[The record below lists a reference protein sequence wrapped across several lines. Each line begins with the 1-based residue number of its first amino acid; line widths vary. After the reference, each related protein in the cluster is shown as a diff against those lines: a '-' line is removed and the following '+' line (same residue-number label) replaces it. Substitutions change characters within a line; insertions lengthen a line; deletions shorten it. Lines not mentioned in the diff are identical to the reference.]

1 MDAALLL
8 SRLVSEG
15 LAEEIEPAEDCVA
28 SARLGDLEV
37 SAAGNLPSGA
47 LRKRLA
53 ALWKMQVGST
63 GRKVLLVAD
72 DREGEGRVAALGPS
86 TAEQGPFAGPAERL
100 LSLLRD
106 FRRGDGDMEA
116 FYRLV
121 GALERMGTSRIPG
134 VIVRGLL
141 TEHTLERLRDDGDR
155 TRWDE
160 ARRLTASLD
169 ADDDWEDALRKLG
182 YTPERRSGAARG
194 RLLRSGDGSGSGRV
208 ALVLPFAEAADF
220 DRFDEENRPREGL
233 LGESCRVEG
242 VRYGLLASGGRMRL
256 FRFEIGPGA
265 GPGEGA
271 RETVRGASGWIEFD
285 LEQVDEQSR
294 PFLALLAPPS
304 LAEGGFEK
312 ELQNARDNGVA
323 LWKRLDRRLRD
334 QALPALAGEMARWA
348 KKKGLDLS
356 IPRER
361 EELEQASLTLC
372 FRLLF
377 LFYAESAGYLPL
389 ADADYRKGSLTE
401 LVEEARRKKE
411 SLDDASESL
420 WLGFVRLVRAMRRGN
435 RAWGVPAYNGA
446 LFAETAFAGAETLES
461 FSMGDPGFGRMLT
474 ALGWDE
480 EGDCGVDYSTI
491 EIGHLGHLY
500 ESLLSRHLTLT
511 TRPVAY
517 DAKSDRY
524 RPMEDPKGN
533 REGRREGKGNG
544 EGRNGK
550 RNGNAG
556 EDAVPPGSLLWQTHL
571 GGRKAGGV
579 YYTPTA
585 LVRHLVERAVAPAF
599 EKHLE
604 EVRKLADTDPKRA
617 AERLLDFAVL
627 DPACGS
633 AHFLVE
639 VLDALAN
646 RTARFLAERPLPALS
661 GRLLELRGDAE
672 GPGSVSD
679 LALLRRLL
687 LKHCL
692 FGVDVSPMGAEIATM
707 SLWLAAFVPGL
718 ALSYLGRNVVAGNAL
733 IGVADWETVVKKGS
747 FEEHEL
753 RKALRAAAES
763 LAEVAGNPDRTA
775 AEYDRSRAA
784 DLTART
790 RTGGL
795 QQLFDLWVA
804 EPEAPGSRNFAR
816 GRGKQILEGPPD
828 EAVAKRVEIAEE
840 AAKRLSAF
848 HWPLWFPHLFVR
860 ERPGF
865 DAVVGNPPWEEVT
878 VEELSLYVMEN
889 PGLNTLP
896 QRERESV
903 VGEMDERDPTIRRRV
918 VERQERSR
926 AERRALASGEY
937 EGSAGDPDLYKYFC
951 QRYRRLLREGGAFGV
966 VLPRSAFSAKGS
978 ERFREWL
985 YERMQ
990 VDRVD
995 TLLNRR
1001 RWIFDTH
1008 PQYSVALV
1016 AAENSAPGEGHAVEV
1031 AGTADSEAAWK
1042 EQVERGGV
1050 RLATTAFGPGYQ
1062 TPLARSQEEADL
1074 LERVRRGS
1082 RFPHGSGNRW
1092 WCFPVR
1098 ELDETNDAH
1107 FWRGKTSG
1115 QPLWKGESFDQ
1126 YEPTGRGARRCPS
1139 SAAVLKKIRKPSPG
1153 SGSLLRRKSKQ
1164 ARRFAV
1170 RDELERA
1177 RIAFRD
1183 VTNRTNS
1190 RTVIA
1195 CLVPP
1200 KVLLTNTA
1208 PYLAFLRGKEREQ
1221 AACLGLMNS
1230 APFEWQARRFVELHL
1245 SFFVLEGLFVP
1256 DLDDDD
1262 FGAIAKAA
1270 GRLSAVDD
1278 RFADFARATGVE
1290 CGPLEEDE
1298 RLRLRAELDARVAR
1312 AWKLDS
1318 DDLDLVFSDF
1328 TEAAVPN
1335 DYRALA
1341 RARLQ
1346 ELGG

>member
-1 MDAALLL
+1 MDAALLV
-8 SRLVSEG
+8 SRLVTEG
-15 LAEEIEPAEDCVA
+15 LAEELEPAEGCVA
-28 SARLGDLEV
+28 AARLGDLEV
-37 SAAGNLPSGA
+37 SATGELPPGA
-47 LRKRLA
+47 RRKRLA
-53 ALWKMQVGST
+53 ALWKAQVGSS
-63 GRKVLLVAD
+63 GRKLLLVAD
-72 DREGEGRVAALGPS
+72 DREQEGRVAALGPS
-86 TAEQGPFAGPAERL
+86 TAEQGPSAGPAERL

-106 FRRGDGDMEA
+106 YRRGDGDLEA
-116 FYRLV
+116 LYRLV
-121 GALERMGTSRIPG
+121 GALERMGNSRLPG
-134 VIVRGLL
+134 VVVRGLL
-141 TEHTLERLRDDGDR
+141 TEHTLERWRDGEDR
-155 TRWDE
+155 ARWEE

-182 YTPERRSGAARG
+182 YTLERRSGAARG
-194 RLLRSGDGSGSGRV
+194 RLVRSGDDRV
-208 ALVLPFAEAADF
+208 ALVLASAEAEDF

-233 LGESCRVEG
+233 LGERCRIEG
-242 VRYGLLASGGRMRL
+242 VRYGLLASGGRLRL
-256 FRFEIGPGA
+256 FRFEIGGGA
-265 GPGEGA
+265 GEL
-271 RETVRGASGWIEFD
+271 VRGASGWIEFD
-285 LEQVDEQSR
+285 LEHLDERSR

-304 LAEGGFEK
+304 LARGGFER

-323 LWKRLDRRLRD
+323 LWKRLDRRIRD
-334 QALPALAGEMARWA
+334 QALPALAEEMARWA
-348 KKKGLDLS
+348 KRKDLDLT

-361 EELEQASLTLC
+361 EDLEQASLTLC

-401 LVEEARRKKE
+401 LVEEARRKRAL
-411 SLDDASESL
+411 LDDGSESL
-420 WLGFVRLVRAMRRGN
+420 WIGFVRLVRAMRRGN

-446 LFAETAFAGAETLES
+446 LFAETAFAGAGTLES
-461 FSMGDPGFGRMLT
+461 FSMGDPRFGRMLT

-480 EGDCGVDYSTI
+480 EDDCGVDWSTI

-517 DAKSDRY
+517 DAASDRY
-524 RPMEDPKGN
+524 RPAEPSA
-533 REGRREGKGNG
+533 GKGNG
-544 EGRNGK
+544 S
-550 RNGNAG
+550 AG
-556 EDAVPPGSLLWQTHL
+556 EEAVPPGSLLWQTHL

-579 YYTPTA
+579 YYTPTP

-599 EKHLE
+599 EKHLA
-604 EVRKLADTDPKRA
+604 EVRKTADTDPAQA
-617 AERLLDFAVL
+617 AEQLLDFAVL

-639 VLDALAN
+639 VLDALAD

-661 GRLLELRGDAE
+661 ERLLELRGAAE
-672 GPGSVSD
+672 GPGRVSD

-687 LKHCL
+687 LKHCV

-707 SLWLAAFVPGL
+707 SLWLSAFVPGL

-733 IGVADWETVVKKGS
+733 LGVADWETVVKKGS

-784 DLTART
+784 DLTARA

-804 EPEAPGSRNFAR
+804 EPEAPGSRNFAL
-816 GRGKQILEGPPD
+816 GRGQRILEGRPD
-828 EAVAKRVEIAEE
+828 EAVAKRVRVAED
-840 AAKRLSAF
+840 AAKRLSAL

-896 QRERESV
+896 QKEREDLV
-903 VGEMDERDPTIRRRV
+903 AELDERDPAIRRRV
-918 VERQERSR
+918 VAEQERAR
-926 AERRALASGEY
+926 AERRALASGQY
-937 EGSAGDPDLYKYFC
+937 EGSPGDPDLYKYFC

-966 VLPRSAFSAKGS
+966 VLPRSAFNAKGS
-978 ERFREWL
+978 EDFRKWL
-985 YERMQ
+985 YEGTTVR
-990 VDRVD
+990 RVD
-995 TLLNRR
+995 TLLNKA
-1001 RWIFDTH
+1001 RWAFDME
-1008 PQYSVALV
+1008 PRYSVALV
-1016 AAENSAPGEGHAVEV
+1016 AAENAAPAETHAVEV
-1031 AGTADSEAAWK
+1031 AGTADSLTAWR
-1042 EQVERGGV
+1042 EQATGSGV
-1050 RLATTAFGPGYQ
+1050 RLAATAFGPGYQ

-1082 RFPHGSGNRW
+1082 RFPYGSGDRW

-1107 FWRGKTSG
+1107 FWRGRVSG
-1115 QPLWKGESFDQ
+1115 RPLWKGESFDR

-1139 SAAVLKKIRKPSPG
+1139 SAALLKKIRKPSPG

-1177 RIAFRD
+1177 RVAFRD

-1195 CLVPP
+1195 CLIPP
-1200 KVLLTNTA
+1200 RVLLTNKA
-1208 PYLAFLRGKEREQ
+1208 PYLAFLKGKEREQ
-1221 AACLGLMNS
+1221 AVCLGILNS
-1230 APFEWQARRFVELHL
+1230 APFDWQARRFVELNL
-1245 SFFVLEGLFVP
+1245 NFFVLEGLVVP
-1256 DLDDDD
+1256 DLDDND
-1262 FGAIAKAA
+1262 FEAISEAA
-1270 GRLSAVDD
+1270 ARLSAVDD

-1298 RLRLRAELDARVAR
+1298 RRRLRAEIDARVAR
-1312 AWKLDS
+1312 AWELDE
-1318 DDLDLVFSDF
+1318 DDLDLMFTDF
-1328 TEAAVPN
+1328 TEAAVPRE
-1335 DYRALA
+1335 YRDLA
-1341 RARLQ
+1341 RARLR

>member
-1 MDAALLL
+1 MDAALLV

-15 LAEEIEPAEDCVA
+15 LAEEIEPAEGCVA
-28 SARLGDLEV
+28 SARLRDLEL
-37 SAAGNLPSGA
+37 SATGNLRPGA

-53 ALWKMQVGST
+53 ALWKTQVGST

-72 DREGEGRVAALGPS
+72 DREAEGRVAALGPS

-100 LSLLRD
+100 LSLLRG
-106 FRRGDGDMEA
+106 FGRSDGDMEA

-134 VIVRGLL
+134 VVVRGLL

-155 TRWDE
+155 WAE

-182 YTPERRSGAARG
+182 YTPERPPGAARG
-194 RLLRSGDGSGSGRV
+194 RLLRSGDGSGSDRV
-208 ALVLPFAEAADF
+208 ALVLAFAEAADF

-233 LGESCRVEG
+233 LGERCRVEG
-242 VRYGLLASGGRMRL
+242 VRYGLLASGGRLRL
-256 FRFEIGPGA
+256 FRFETGA
-265 GPGEGA
+265 GAEVGGGAGEV
-271 RETVRGASGWIEFD
+271 VRGASGWIEFD
-285 LEQVDEQSR
+285 LEQVDERSR
-294 PFLALLAPPS
+294 PFLALLAPPF
-304 LAEGGFEK
+304 LAQGGFER
-312 ELQNARDNGVA
+312 ELRNARDNGVA

-334 QALPALAGEMARWA
+334 QALPALAEEMARWA
-348 KKKGLDLS
+348 KRKGLDLS

-377 LFYAESAGYLPL
+377 LFYAESAGYLPM

-401 LVEEARRKKE
+401 LVEEARRKRE
-411 SLDDASESL
+411 SLDDESESL

-461 FSMGDPGFGRMLT
+461 FAMGDPRFGRMLT
-474 ALGWDE
+474 ALGWDDE
-480 EGDCGVDYSTI
+480 DDCGVDYSTI

-524 RPMEDPKGN
+524 RPAESSNSNGN
-533 REGRREGKGNG
+533 GNGKGSG
-544 EGRNGK
+544 D
-550 RNGNAG
+550 AG
-556 EDAVPPGSLLWQTHL
+556 EDAVPAGSLLWQTHL

-604 EVRKLADTDPKRA
+604 AVRKTADTDPAKA

-661 GRLLELRGDAE
+661 KDLLELRGAAE
-672 GPGSVSD
+672 GQGGVSD

-692 FGVDVSPMGAEIATM
+692 FGVDVSEMGAEIATM
-707 SLWLAAFVPGL
+707 SLWLAAFVPGV

-763 LAEVAGNPDRTA
+763 LAEVSRNLDRTA

-784 DLTART
+784 DLTARA

-804 EPEAPGSRNFAR
+804 EPEAPGSRNFAL

-828 EAVAKRVEIAEE
+828 EAVAQRVEIAED

-878 VEELSLYVMEN
+878 VEELSLYVMES

-937 EGSAGDPDLYKYFC
+937 EGSPGDPDLYKYFC

-985 YERMQ
+985 YEGATVR
-990 VDRVD
+990 RVD
-995 TLLNRR
+995 TLLNKA
-1001 RWIFDTH
+1001 RWAFDME
-1008 PQYSVALV
+1008 PRYSVALV
-1016 AAENSAPGEGHAVEV
+1016 AAENTVPAEGHAVEV
-1031 AGTADSEAAWK
+1031 AGTADSETAWK
-1042 EQVERGGV
+1042 EQADRGGV
-1050 RLATTAFGPGYQ
+1050 RLAATAFGPGYQ

-1092 WCFPVR
+1092 WCFPVA
-1098 ELDETNDAH
+1098 ELHETNDAH
-1107 FWRGKTSG
+1107 FWRGKVSG
-1115 QPLWKGESFDQ
+1115 RPLWKGESFEQ

-1139 SAAVLKKIRKPSPG
+1139 SAALLKKIRKPSPG

-1170 RDELERA
+1170 RDELQRA
-1177 RIAFRD
+1177 RVAFRD

-1200 KVLLTNTA
+1200 KVLLTNKA

-1221 AACLGLMNS
+1221 AVCLGLMNS
-1230 APFEWQARRFVELHL
+1230 APFDWQARRFVEINMN
-1245 SFFVLEGLFVP
+1245 FFVLEGLIVP
-1256 DLDDDD
+1256 DLADDD
-1262 FGAIAKAA
+1262 FEAIAQAA
-1270 GRLSAVDD
+1270 ARLSAVDD
-1278 RFADFARATGVE
+1278 RFADFAEATGVE

-1298 RLRLRAELDARVAR
+1298 RRRLRAEIDARVAR
-1312 AWKLDS
+1312 AWKLDR

-1328 TEAAVPN
+1328 TEAAVPGE
-1335 DYRALA
+1335 YRDLA
-1341 RARLQ
+1341 RSRLD

>member
-1 MDAALLL
+1 MDAALLV
-8 SRLVSEG
+8 SRLVTEG
-15 LAEEIEPAEDCVA
+15 LAEELEPAEGCVA
-28 SARLGDLEV
+28 AARLGDLEV
-37 SAAGNLPSGA
+37 SATGELPPGA
-47 LRKRLA
+47 RRKRLA
-53 ALWKMQVGST
+53 ALWKAQVGST
-63 GRKVLLVAD
+63 GRKLLLVAD
-72 DREGEGRVAALGPS
+72 DREEEGRLAALGPS
-86 TAEQGPFAGPAERL
+86 TAEQGPSAGPPERL

-106 FRRGDGDMEA
+106 YRRSDGDLEA
-116 FYRLV
+116 LYRLV
-121 GALERMGTSRIPG
+121 GALERMGASRLPG
-134 VIVRGLL
+134 VVVRGLL
-141 TEHTLERLRDDGDR
+141 TEHTLERLRDDADR

-160 ARRLTASLD
+160 ACRLTASLD

-182 YTPERRSGAARG
+182 YTPEPPSGAARG
-194 RLLRSGDGSGSGRV
+194 RLLRSGDDRV
-208 ALVLPFAEAADF
+208 ALVLASAEAADF
-220 DRFDEENRPREGL
+220 DRFDDENRPREGL
-233 LGESCRVEG
+233 LGERCRVEG
-242 VRYGLLASGGRMRL
+242 VRYGLLASGGRLRL
-256 FRFEIGPGA
+256 FRFEVGA
-265 GPGEGA
+265 GAGGISGEL
-271 RETVRGASGWIEFD
+271 VRGASGWIEFD
-285 LEQVDEQSR
+285 LEQVDRRSR

-304 LAEGGFEK
+304 LARGGFER

-323 LWKRLDRRLRD
+323 LWKRLDRRIRD
-334 QALPALAGEMARWA
+334 QALPALAEELARWA
-348 KKKGLDLS
+348 KRKDLDLTL
-356 IPRER
+356 PRER

-389 ADADYRKGSLTE
+389 ADADYRKGSLTG
-401 LVEEARRKKE
+401 LVEEARRKRAL
-411 SLDDASESL
+411 LDDESESL
-420 WLGFVRLVRAMRRGN
+420 WIGFVRLVRAMRRGN

-461 FSMGDPGFGRMLT
+461 FSMGDPRFGRMLT

-480 EGDCGVDYSTI
+480 EDDCGVDWSTI

-511 TRPVAY
+511 ARPVAY
-517 DAKSDRY
+517 DAASDRY
-524 RPMEDPKGN
+524 RPAEPASRN
-533 REGRREGKGNG
+533 GRGKGS
-544 EGRNGK
+544 
-550 RNGNAG
+550 GNAD
-556 EDAVPPGSLLWQTHL
+556 EEAVPPGSLLWQTHL

-579 YYTPTA
+579 YYTPTP

-599 EKHLE
+599 ERHLA
-604 EVRKLADTDPKRA
+604 EVLKTADTDPARA
-617 AERLLDFAVL
+617 AEQLLDFAVL

-639 VLDALAN
+639 VLDALAD

-661 GRLLELRGDAE
+661 ARLLALRGAAE
-672 GPGSVSD
+672 GPGRVSD

-687 LKHCL
+687 LKHCV

-707 SLWLAAFVPGL
+707 SLWLSAFVPGL

-775 AEYDRSRAA
+775 EEYDRSRAA
-784 DLTART
+784 DLTARA

-795 QQLFDLWVA
+795 QHLFDLWVA

-816 GRGKQILEGPPD
+816 GRGKRILEGPPD
-828 EAVAKRVEIAEE
+828 EAVAKRVEVAED
-840 AAKRLSAF
+840 AAKRLSAL

-878 VEELSLYVMEN
+878 VEELSFYVMEN

-896 QRERESV
+896 QKERKSV
-903 VGEMDERDPTIRRRV
+903 VGEMDERDPTLRRRL
-918 VERQERSR
+918 VEEQERSR
-926 AERRALASGEY
+926 AERRALASGDY

-951 QRYRRLLREGGAFGV
+951 QRYRRLLREDGAFGV
-966 VLPRSAFSAKGS
+966 VLPRSAFNAKGS
-978 ERFREWL
+978 EDFRKWL

-1016 AAENSAPGEGHAVEV
+1016 AAENSAPSEGHAVEV

-1042 EQVERGGV
+1042 EQAGRGGV
-1050 RLATTAFGPGYQ
+1050 RLAATAFGPGYQ

-1074 LERVRRGS
+1074 LERVRLGS
-1082 RFPHGSGNRW
+1082 RFPYGSGDRW

-1098 ELDETNDAH
+1098 ELDETNDKDLWEDA
-1107 FWRGKTSG
+1107 TSG
-1115 QPLWKGESFDQ
+1115 RPLWKGESFDQ
-1126 YEPTGRGARRCPS
+1126 YEPTGRGARHCPS
-1139 SAAVLKKIRKPSPG
+1139 NQEILKKIRKQSPG
-1153 SGSLLRRKSKQ
+1153 QRSLLRRKSKQ
-1164 ARRFAV
+1164 SRRFAV
-1170 RDELERA
+1170 RDALERA

-1195 CLVPP
+1195 CLIPP
-1200 KVLLTNTA
+1200 RVLLTNTA
-1208 PYLAFLRGKEREQ
+1208 PYLAFLKGKEREQ

-1256 DLDDDD
+1256 DLGDDD
-1262 FGAIAKAA
+1262 FHAVAEAA
-1270 GRLSAVDD
+1270 ARLSSVDE
-1278 RFADFARATGVE
+1278 RFADFAQATGVE

-1298 RLRLRAELDARVAR
+1298 RRRLRAEIDARVAR
-1312 AWKLDS
+1312 AWELDGE
-1318 DDLDLVFSDF
+1318 DLALMFTDF
-1328 TEAAVPN
+1328 TEAAVPRE
-1335 DYRALA
+1335 YRALA
-1341 RARLQ
+1341 CARLR